1 MSSKQPVLD
10 NVLKKFRR
18 KKIMT
23 LVALI
28 TLLQQSRRTAQRR
41 LKQWHAINS
50 YNKNGAY
57 YTLPDIPQFDA
68 NGLWHYKG
76 VSFSTYGNL
85 TKTIIGLVRNSEA
98 GLKASELEALTG
110 LQARSL
116 LSLFRNHSELKRDK
130 HQGRYVYFSSDSK
143 LYSKQRSK
151 RLQMIAQA
159 KLPTD
164 IEAIAILVATIKHPE
179 LSIENLCRCVLKKQ
193 DINVSPE
200 LVRNLFV
207 YHGLTVKKTPHSLS

>member
-1 MSSKQPVLD
+1 MSSKQPVSD
-10 NVLKKFRR
+10 SALKKFRR

-23 LVALI
+23 LAALI

-41 LKQWHAINS
+41 LKQWRAINS

-57 YTLPDIPQFDA
+57 YTLPEIPRFDA

-98 GLKASELEALTG
+98 GLNASELEALIG
-110 LQARSL
+110 LQSRSL
-116 LSLFRNHSELKRDK
+116 LSLFRHHSELKRDK
-130 HQGRYVYFSSDSK
+130 HQGRYVYFSSDAK
-143 LYSKQRSK
+143 LYDKQRSN
-151 RLQMIAQA
+151 RLKMIAQA
-159 KLPTD
+159 QLPTD
-164 IEAIAILVATIKHPE
+164 LEAIAILVTTIKHPE
-179 LSIENLCRCVLKKQ
+179 FSIEKLCGVLKKQ
-193 DINVSPE
+193 NVNVSPT

-207 YHGLTVKKTPHSLS
+207 YHGLTVKKTPHSLF